1 MVWSWSICV
10 LLSFTSVFSSWGL
23 AIPILLLNFPPPESL
38 AISFT
43 QSLKISHSHRWSLI
57 WSSICHFSRHYQSKV
72 YTEHLNKRSFRAA
85 CPSVCLRVTTFWLG
99 SMDAAEI
106 LYVYLIMRA
115 TTIEVVNFGRGED
128 GNFCSK
134 NVSSSWSGLLSKTFY
149 FFFFL
154 YLIMEGFIYL
164 YIQFED
170 TLSLQSW
177 EKVKKLGMW
186 EEEKKELWKV
196 WKLGNLVLSKG
207 LH

>member
-43 QSLKISHSHRWSLI
+43 QSLKISHSHRSSLI
-57 WSSICHFSRHYQSKV
+57 WCSICHFSRHDQSKV
-72 YTEHLNKRSFRAA
+72 YTEQLNKRPFRAA
-85 CPSVCLRVTTFWLG
+85 CPSVCLHVTTFWLR